1 MNQSERRTLYH
12 FPLCPFSRKVRLI
25 LFEKGIPYGLVHEIP
40 WERRPG
46 FLKLNPLGDLPVLV
60 EPDGSV
66 LSHHT
71 AITEYLNETVPLPN
85 LMGETAKGRA
95 EIRRIANWFDTS
107 FYMDVFKPLV
117 GERVY
122 KALKSGG
129 APNSMMIRAGCE
141 NLKRYLG
148 YIDWLAARRS
158 YLGGRS
164 LSVADLTV
172 AAHLSVL
179 DYLGEMAWENY
190 PDAKLWY
197 AKIKSRPSFSS
208 LLNDKLAGIMPSST
222 YANLDF

>member
-1 MNQSERRTLYH
+1 MTQSERRTLYH
-12 FPLCPFSRKVRLI
+12 FPLCPFSRKVRLL
-25 LFEKGIPYGLVHEIP
+25 LFEKGIPYGLVHEVP
-40 WERRPG
+40 WARRAD
-46 FLKLNPLGDLPVLV
+46 FLHLNPLGDLPVLI

-66 LSHHT
+66 LCNHI
-71 AITEYLNETVPLPN
+71 AISEYINETASLPN
-85 LMGETAKGRA
+85 LMGETPKGRA
-95 EIRRIANWFDTS
+95 EIRRIANWFDSS

-122 KALKSGG
+122 KALKSGT
-129 APNSMMIRAGCE
+129 APNSMMIRAGRE

-148 YIDWLAARRS
+148 YVDWLAARRS

-179 DYLGEMAWENY
+179 DYLGEIAWENY

-222 YANLDF
+222 YSNLDF

>member
-1 MNQSERRTLYH
+1 MIQPERRTLYH
-12 FPLCPFSRKVRLI
+12 FPLCPFSRKVRLL
-25 LFEKGIPYGLVHEIP
+25 LFEKGIPYGLVYEAP
-40 WERRPG
+40 WVRRAD
-46 FLKLNPLGDLPVLV
+46 FLRLNPLGDLPVLI
-60 EPDGSV
+60 ESDGSV
-66 LSHHT
+66 LCNHI
-71 AITEYLNETVPLPN
+71 AISEYINETAPLPN
-85 LMGETAKGRA
+85 LMGETPKGRA
-95 EIRRIANWFDTS
+95 EIRRIANWFDSS

-122 KALKSGG
+122 KALKSGT
-129 APNSMMIRAGCE
+129 APNSMMIRAGRE

-148 YIDWLAARRS
+148 YVDWLAARRS

-179 DYLGEMAWENY
+179 DYLGEIAWENY

-222 YANLDF
+222 YSNLDF

>member
-1 MNQSERRTLYH
+1 
-12 FPLCPFSRKVRLI
+12 
-25 LFEKGIPYGLVHEIP
+25 
-40 WERRPG
+40 
-46 FLKLNPLGDLPVLV
+46 
-60 EPDGSV
+60 
-66 LSHHT
+66 
-71 AITEYLNETVPLPN
+71 
-85 LMGETAKGRA
+85 
-95 EIRRIANWFDTS
+95 
-107 FYMDVFKPLV
+107 
-117 GERVY
+117 
-122 KALKSGG
+122 
-129 APNSMMIRAGCE
+129 MIQAARE
-141 NLKRYLG
+141 NLKRYFK

>member
-1 MNQSERRTLYH
+1 MNQSDRRTLYH

-95 EIRRIANWFDTS
+95 EIRRITNWFDTS

-122 KALKSGG
+122 KALKSGS
-129 APNSMMIRAGCE
+129 APNSMMIRAGRE